1 MTANAISFGSGL
13 MMKCQTFCQELQPQ
27 NWHGLAPMG
36 QQEPASLF
44 NITNQTH
51 MKDIQWSGGK

>member
-13 MMKCQTFCQELQPQ
+13 MMKCQTFSQLQPQ

-36 QQEPASLF
+36 QQEPASHF

-51 MKDIQWSGGK
+51 MEDIQ